1 MRDDGTI
8 LAPLERDSQTP
19 FALGETPRT
28 WQEFL
33 TDAASV
39 AFSLEAASRRAG
51 RPAAPAQW
59 MVACADRYHCA
70 VALLAVWSLGDVAAL
85 PPNGRVETIDA
96 LCAEREINGVL
107 HDGGGRGGGGSGGI
121 DIRGLFGTGAAP
133 LASTRFAQDQP
144 LACVYTSG
152 STGLH
157 VACPKTAGQLLGEAA
172 LLVRL
177 FDLGAGTRLLATV
190 PPHHIYGLLFG
201 VLVPFV
207 GGGAFVRG
215 TPHHAETIVG
225 EARRWQANV
234 LISVP
239 AHLHGLTAVSVGALP
254 GLRRLFSSGAAL
266 PAATA
271 RAVAALTGSPVTEV
285 LGSSETGGIAWRT
298 GGDDPAWEPFPG
310 VQVVPDD
317 DGVMTVNSPFSGST
331 RGGDRIAPRADGRFE
346 LLGRTDGI
354 VKIGGSRI
362 SVVEIERLLTE
373 VPGVQEAA
381 VIIVDVAGPR
391 QHELWAVVAAPGRT
405 VADLRAAL
413 LKRVEPISVPRRFR
427 LVDALPREATGKLT
441 KARLRALFEPSTRGP
456 GRQRPLPTAIERP
469 SDGAETGH
477 VRELSMPAD
486 SPFFRGHFRDFPLL
500 PGVVQVNELA
510 LREARRRWPDLRV
523 LERVLALK
531 FRSPIRPNDW
541 VAIHLDCKSPDRVS
555 FELRRDG
562 KPVSSGVLVFGA

>member
-1 MRDDGTI
+1 
-8 LAPLERDSQTP
+8 
-19 FALGETPRT
+19 
-28 WQEFL
+28 
-33 TDAASV
+33 
-39 AFSLEAASRRAG
+39 
-51 RPAAPAQW
+51 

-70 VALLAVWSLGDVAAL
+70 VALLAVWSLGGVAAL

-96 LCAEREINGVL
+96 LCAERDLAGVL

-121 DIRGLFGTGAAP
+121 DIRGLLGTGAAP
-133 LASTRFAQDQP
+133 LASPRFAGDQP
-144 LACVYTSG
+144 LVCVYTSG
-152 STGLH
+152 STGRH

-201 VLVPFV
+201 VLVPFM

-225 EARRWQANV
+225 DARRWQANV

-239 AHLHGLTAVSVGALP
+239 AHLHGLTAVSAGALP

-266 PAATA
+266 PPATA
-271 RAVAALTGSPVTEV
+271 RQVAALAGSPVIEV

-298 GGDDPAWEPFPG
+298 GDDDPAWQPFPG
-310 VQVVPDD
+310 VQVAPDA
-317 DGVMTVNSPFSGST
+317 DGVMTVKSPFSGSI
-331 RGGDRIAPRADGRFE
+331 RGGDRIAARADGRFE

-362 SVVEIERLLTE
+362 SVAEIERLLTE
-373 VPGVQEAA
+373 VPGVREAA
-381 VIIVDVAGPR
+381 VITVDVPGPR
-391 QHELWAVVAAPGRT
+391 QHELWAVVAAPTLT
-405 VADLRAAL
+405 VAALRAAL
-413 LKRVEPISVPRRFR
+413 LKHVEPISVPRRFR
-427 LVDALPREATGKLT
+427 LVDALPREETGKLT
-441 KARLRALFEPSTRGP
+441 KAGLRALFEPSTRLP
-456 GRQRPLPTAIERP
+456 QREHPAATASEHP
-469 SDGAETGH
+469 SDGSETGH
-477 VRELSMPAD
+477 VREVSMPAD

-531 FRSPIRPNDW
+531 FRSPIRPDDR
-541 VAIHLDCKSPDRVS
+541 VAIHLDRKSPDRVS

-562 KPVSSGVLVFGA
+562 KPVSSGVLVFGS

>member
-8 LAPLERDSQTP
+8 LAPLERDPRTP
-19 FALGETPRT
+19 FALGETPRA
-28 WQEFL
+28 WAEFL

-39 AFSLEAASRRAG
+39 ALALEASARRVGGRAG
-51 RPAAPAQW
+51 PVEW

-85 PPNGRVETIDA
+85 PPNGREETIDA
-96 LCAEREINGVL
+96 LCAEHVLAGVL
-107 HDGGGRGGGGSGGI
+107 HDGGGRGGV
-121 DIRGLFGTGAAP
+121 DIRGLLGTGAEP
-133 LASTRFAQDQP
+133 LALPRFAQDQP
-144 LACVYTSG
+144 IVCVYTSG

-157 VACPKTAGQLLGEAA
+157 LACPKTAGQLLGEAA

-177 FDLGAGTRLLATV
+177 FDLGTGSRLLSTV

-201 VLVPFV
+201 VLVPFM
-207 GGGAFVRG
+207 GGGAFLRG

-225 EARRWQANV
+225 EARRWDANV

-239 AHLHGLTAVSVGALP
+239 AHLHGLTGVSLGALP

-271 RAVAALTGSPVTEV
+271 REVAALTGSPVTEV
-285 LGSSETGGIAWRT
+285 LGSSETGGIASRT
-298 GGDDPAWEPFPG
+298 GGDDRAWEPFPG
-310 VQVVPDD
+310 VQVVPGA
-317 DGVMTVNSPFSGST
+317 DGVMMVKSPFSAST
-331 RGGDRIAPRADGRFE
+331 RGGDRIASRADGRFE
-346 LLGRTDGI
+346 LLGRSDGI

-362 SVVEIERLLTE
+362 SVAEIERLLTE
-373 VPGVQEAA
+373 VRGVREAA
-381 VIIVDVAGPR
+381 VITVDVPGPR
-391 QHELWAVVAAPGRT
+391 QHELWAVVAAPALS

-441 KARLRALFEPSTRGP
+441 KARLRALFDPSARLPEPQP
-456 GRQRPLPTAIERP
+456 PLATAVERP
-469 SDGAETGH
+469 RDGAETAH
-477 VRELSMPAD
+477 VREVSMPAD

-531 FRSPIRPNDW
+531 FRSPIRPDDR
-541 VAIHLDCKSPDRVS
+541 VAIHLDRKSPDRVS

-562 KPVSSGVLVFGA
+562 KPLSSGVLVFES